1 MYSRNLTSHLVGN
14 MYRIRP
20 VSIARSLPRSHV
32 GISGRAFVNVAQQ
45 RFQSSNPRVSESV
58 KRDHRELEKC
68 YNNMMVS
75 KDLDTIKRWQNQF
88 TWELARHSIAE
99 EIVVYPAFERHL
111 PNGEEMAEKDR
122 SQHQEVCR
130 SNAAWADCG

>member
-1 MYSRNLTSHLVGN
+1 

-68 YNNMMVS
+68 
-75 KDLDTIKRWQNQF
+75 
-88 TWELARHSIAE
+88 WELARHSIAE

>member
-1 MYSRNLTSHLVGN
+1 

-20 VSIARSLPRSHV
+20 VSTARSLPRSHV
-32 GISGRAFVNVAQQ
+32 GISGRAFGVNVVQR
-45 RFQSSNPRVSESV
+45 RFQSSSPRVSEPV
-58 KRDHRELEKC
+58 KRDHHELEKC

-75 KDLDTIKRWQNQF
+75 KDLDTTKRWQNQF

-99 EIVVYPAFERHL
+99 EIVVYSAFERHL

-122 SQHQEVCR
+122 SQRREACR
-130 SNAAWADCG
+130 SNAAWADCS